1 MSGSGSHCF
10 KMTSSGFTSTSS
22 PKFECVWFTVSEGKR
37 FQTAVWSE
45 APHCAAAAALLQKR
59 AENQAQLTGEQ
70 PYQQSESGLHSLGSF
85 AGICARVI
93 YIRTPRSKLW
103 SKPVDGNYREN
114 NFNNTLQ
121 DMKKMF
127 QAMGLWRQQW
137 MCVWVQAPQRAFK
150 TFKRTKFSWLGGK
163 CIHHTLYVGQ
173 YIFMYPG
180 CN

>member
-70 PYQQSESGLHSLGSF
+70 AYQQSESGLHSLGSF

-137 MCVWVQAPQRAFK
+137 INICVCEYKPPSVLSKLLKGLNFHGWEESAFI
-150 TFKRTKFSWLGGK
+150 TH
-163 CIHHTLYVGQ
+163 C
-173 YIFMYPG
+173 M
-180 CN
+180 

>member
-70 PYQQSESGLHSLGSF
+70 AYQQSESGLHSLGSF

-137 MCVWVQAPQRAFK
+137 INICVCEPPSVLSKLLKGLNFHGWEESAFI
-150 TFKRTKFSWLGGK
+150 TH
-163 CIHHTLYVGQ
+163 C
-173 YIFMYPG
+173 M
-180 CN
+180 